1 VSAPDETG
9 ETHTNSSSLVNAGRA
24 SSDYPKRFYKFALID
39 PIDQPFATFRYYYRT
54 WEQLENMGLLEQAWR
69 SEGEE
74 NDIPVIEPCVDGA
87 RYEGS
92 SRASRKDADDVF
104 YECANGTTDS
114 RSQTTHS
121 STDSQ
126 RKSPTK
132 RAFWRSPPKTKRSSS
147 VDAWQSSPCASD
159 QLPAYVPRGAPGAH
173 REAQVIAQQRNSI
186 TRTPPQS
193 YRLSMPPSITLL
205 PMDDASRPLPNLPNK
220 SDSQFSIAYRPHPA
234 YPVEEWRT
242 RTPSPIKSIRE
253 GLSTPPLEKRKE
265 GRASSLLNAISST
278 WKRRGAERQG
288 EVGGRGGAQSASG

>member
-1 VSAPDETG
+1 
-9 ETHTNSSSLVNAGRA
+9 
-24 SSDYPKRFYKFALID
+24 
-39 PIDQPFATFRYYYRT
+39 
-54 WEQLENMGLLEQAWR
+54 MGLLEQAWR

-87 RYEGS
+87 REDGS

-104 YECANGTTDS
+104 YECANGTADGKS
-114 RSQTTHS
+114 HTTQS

-132 RAFWRSPPKTKRSSS
+132 RASWRSPPKTKRPSS
-147 VDAWQSSPCASD
+147 VDAWQSSPCASE
-159 QLPAYVPRGAPGAH
+159 QLHAYVPRGAPGAH
-173 REAQVIAQQRNSI
+173 REAQVITQQQRNSI
-186 TRTPPQS
+186 TRTPPES

-205 PMDDASRPLPNLPNK
+205 PPDDASRPLPSLPTK
-220 SDSQFSIAYRPHPA
+220 SESQSSIAYRPHPA

-242 RTPSPIKSIRE
+242 RTPSPVKSVRE

-278 WKRRGAERQG
+278 WKRRGAERERQRDM
-288 EVGGRGGAQSASG
+288 EGRSGARSASG